1 MQPEEVEPDRV
12 RRARSGAIPDDSIA
26 GDDALMARLAG
37 GDARAFEA
45 IVNRELD
52 RALAVARRVVGNDAE
67 AEDVAQE
74 ALLRLWGR
82 AAKWRP
88 GQARIRTWLYRV
100 SVNLSIDRL
109 RQRKGELV
117 AEPPEWSQPADQ
129 QQSIEQQELSRSMDS
144 ALQALPDRQR
154 IALVLFHYEGAS
166 MAEVAEVLETSAD
179 AVESL
184 LARGRRTLKKR
195 LAPQWRAMLP
205 DMME

>member
-12 RRARSGAIPDDSIA
+12 QKMRSGPIPDDSIA
-26 GDDALMARLAG
+26 GDDALMARVAG
-37 GDARAFEA
+37 GDARAFEN
-45 IVNRELD
+45 IVNREID

-74 ALLRLWGR
+74 ALLRLWGQ
-82 AAKWRP
+82 AARWRP

-109 RQRKGELV
+109 RQRRGELM
-117 AEPPEWSQPADQ
+117 AEPPEGSQPADQ
-129 QQSIEQQELSRSMDS
+129 QQSIEQQELSRSMDG

-166 MAEVAEVLETSAD
+166 MTEVAEVLETSAD

-184 LARGRRTLKKR
+184 LARGRRSLKKR

-205 DMME
+205 DVAE

>member
-1 MQPEEVEPDRV
+1 MRS
-12 RRARSGAIPDDSIA
+12 RRSGPTLDETAD
-26 GDDALMARLAG
+26 GDDALMARVAS
-37 GDARAFEA
+37 GDARAFEV

-74 ALLRLWGR
+74 ALLRLWGQAER
-82 AAKWRP
+82 WRP
-88 GQARIRTWLYRV
+88 GEARIRTWLYRV

-117 AEPPEWSQPADQ
+117 AEPPERSEPAEQ
-129 QQSIEQQELSRSMDS
+129 QQLMEEKELQKSMDG

-154 IALVLFHYEGAS
+154 VALVLFHYEGAS
-166 MAEVAEVLETSAD
+166 MAEVAEVLATSPD

-205 DMME
+205 DAAEE

>member
-12 RRARSGAIPDDSIA
+12 RRARSGPIPDDSIA
-26 GDDALMARLAG
+26 GDDALMARVAG
-37 GDARAFEA
+37 GDARAFET

-117 AEPPEWSQPADQ
+117 AEPPERAQPADQ
-129 QQSIEQQELSRSMDS
+129 QLTIEQQELGRSMDS

-166 MAEVAEVLETSAD
+166 MAEVAEILETSAD

-184 LARGRRTLKKR
+184 LARGRRSLKKR

-205 DMME
+205 DMTE

>member
-1 MQPEEVEPDRV
+1 VQPEEVEPGRV
-12 RRARSGAIPDDSIA
+12 QRARSGPIPDDSIA
-26 GDDALMARLAG
+26 GDDALMARVAG

-117 AEPPEWSQPADQ
+117 AEPPEQSQPADQ
-129 QQSIEQQELSRSMDS
+129 QQSIEQQELSRSMDR

-166 MAEVAEVLETSAD
+166 MVEVAEVLETSAD

-184 LARGRRTLKKR
+184 LARGRRALKKR

-205 DMME
+205 DMTE

>member
-1 MQPEEVEPDRV
+1 MQPEEVEPGRV
-12 RRARSGAIPDDSIA
+12 QTTRSGPILDDSIA
-26 GDDALMARLAG
+26 GDDALMARVAA
-37 GDARAFEA
+37 GDARAFEN

-52 RALAVARRVVGNDAE
+52 RTLAVARRVVGNDGE

-74 ALLRLWGR
+74 ALLRLWGQ
-82 AAKWRP
+82 AARWRP

-109 RQRKGELV
+109 RQRRGELV
-117 AEPPEWSQPADQ
+117 AEPPEGSQPADQ
-129 QQSIEQQELSRSMDS
+129 QQSIEQQELSQSMES

-154 IALVLFHYEGAS
+154 VALVLFHYEGAS

-205 DMME
+205 DTAE

>member
-1 MQPEEVEPDRV
+1 MQPEEAEPDRV
-12 RRARSGAIPDDSIA
+12 QTTRSGPMLDDSIA
-26 GDDALMARLAG
+26 GDDALMARVAA
-37 GDARAFEA
+37 GDARAFEN
-45 IVNRELD
+45 VVSRELG
-52 RALAVARRVVGNDAE
+52 RILAAARRVVGNDGE

-74 ALLRLWGR
+74 ALLRLWGQ
-82 AAKWRP
+82 AARWRP

-109 RQRKGELV
+109 RQRRGELV
-117 AEPPEWSQPADQ
+117 AEPPEGSQPADQ
-129 QQSIEQQELSRSMDS
+129 QQSIEQQELSQSMES

-154 IALVLFHYEGAS
+154 VALVLFHYEGAS

-184 LARGRRTLKKR
+184 LARGRRSLKKR

-205 DMME
+205 DTVE